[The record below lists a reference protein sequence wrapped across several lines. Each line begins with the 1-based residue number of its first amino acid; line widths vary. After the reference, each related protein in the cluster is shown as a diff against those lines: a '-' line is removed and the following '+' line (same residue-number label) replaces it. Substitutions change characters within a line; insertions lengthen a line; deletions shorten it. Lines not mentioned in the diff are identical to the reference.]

1 MLNIHQLHMP
11 SVATTH
17 VVTTPAKV
25 AVSTEGGIISD
36 ELQLYH
42 QLQQQQ
48 LMNLYASPSRYLV
61 SFSDFCIS

>member
-1 MLNIHQLHMP
+1 MP